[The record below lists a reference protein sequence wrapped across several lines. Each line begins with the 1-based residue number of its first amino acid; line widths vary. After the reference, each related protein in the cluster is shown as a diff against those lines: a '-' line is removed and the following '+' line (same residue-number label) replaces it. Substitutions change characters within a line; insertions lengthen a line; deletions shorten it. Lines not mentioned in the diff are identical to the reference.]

1 MSLQSNAVA
10 EAAEGLIDA
19 VRLEMQTTPDNKILQ
34 ELKDAVL
41 KNNELLAAQTEA
53 TKALLA
59 AQTKAA
65 KEQSKERALEWAINH
80 CQGIILANPH
90 HNECSPITG
99 HYYDLRGVLFKM
111 RRGEPAILPRK
122 MRLPM
127 YEEYDDTYEEYDDTK
142 DRIDAIV
149 EGIHNM
155 TGTKPRVEE
164 ENGEFV
170 LYYN

>member
-1 MSLQSNAVA
+1 MYTMSLQSNAVA

-122 MRLPM
+122 MRLPTSRVES
-127 YEEYDDTYEEYDDTK
+127 YDTK
-142 DRIDAIV
+142 DCIDTIV
-149 EGIHNM
+149 EFFHDM

-164 ENGEFV
+164 ENGELV